1 MATTRI
7 GKSKT
12 EAINSSPNSQQPHRA
27 EKNPPPKNG
36 GTRGTRRRRHHSAL
50 SKLHMQTGIAN
61 IHFAQ
66 TEMVMP
72 KEMGWVVDIIEC
84 LLVTYS
90 VSK

>member
-1 MATTRI
+1 MGKSNTEATT
-7 GKSKT
+7 
-12 EAINSSPNSQQPHRA
+12 SSPNSQQPHRA
-27 EKNPPPKNG
+27 EKNSPQKPAEPEDEG
-36 GTRGTRRRRHHSAL
+36 HHSAL
-50 SKLHMQTGIAN
+50 SKLHMQTCIAD

-84 LLVTYS
+84 LLVTYG